1 MMNTM
6 KDMQK
11 SRQAEDIVLIINPS
25 LWYKPMYPTG
35 ILCLSNYLE
44 AHGIPNTIID
54 SRLFKGKI
62 GPEKG
67 HKLVIDTVRNMKPK
81 LVCFSSTH
89 AEFDEVVKMNRG
101 IREFGGSILSIV
113 GGSQPT
119 FRSSDFLDNGF
130 DFVCVGEGERTL
142 HEFAVEAI
150 HGTNR
155 WGKIDGLVYRDRGK
169 ILKNKSRTL
178 LPETELAVGEFN
190 AYGKIDKR
198 YFDFSVEIIRGLPLR
213 GGLLLT
219 TRGCPY
225 SCSFCG
231 CNAIF
236 GRSLRFRPIEDI
248 ELELIHLKEEYRVEG
263 IWIIDDTFIV
273 NKKHAF
279 LVAELLKKYKLI
291 WGCQSRVDTIDRSAM
306 EYLKR
311 CGCVQIDFGVESGS
325 QRILDEIIGKGTNVE
340 QIENAFALAK
350 AYGMR
355 TLANFMIG
363 LPTETLEDLKAT
375 KRVAK
380 SIGSDI
386 YVFSIAT
393 PLPGTRLY
401 DLVGEDIAPH
411 QYAELNWNGSRMTAR
426 LNKSA
431 ISDVIKEKT
440 RLKRKYL
447 FRSMLRSIF
456 AKKELIGL
464 MLKREPLG
472 RIKAILRFVLTH
484 LLGRP

>member
-1 MMNTM
+1 MITM
-6 KDMQK
+6 KDTQK
-11 SRQAEDIVLIINPS
+11 PGRAEDVVLIINPS

-44 AHGIPNTIID
+44 AQGMPNMIID

-62 GPEKG
+62 GIEKG
-67 HKLVIDTVRNMKPK
+67 RKLIIDTVRNMKPK
-81 LVCFSSTH
+81 LVGFSSTH
-89 AEFDEVVKMNRG
+89 AEFDEVIKMNMG
-101 IREFGGSILSIV
+101 IRELGSSILSIV
-113 GGSQPT
+113 GGAQPT

-130 DFVCVGEGERTL
+130 DFVCIGEGERTL
-142 HEFAVEAI
+142 HEFAVEVI
-150 HGTNR
+150 HETNR
-155 WGKIDGLVYRDRGK
+155 WGKISGLVYRDRGK
-169 ILKNKSRTL
+169 IYKNRSRAFLT
-178 LPETELAVGEFN
+178 ETELGVGEFS

-198 YFDFSVEIIRGLPLR
+198 YFDFNVEIIRGLPLR

-248 ELELIHLKEEYRVEG
+248 ELELIHLKEEFRVEG

-273 NKKHAF
+273 NKNHAF
-279 LVAELLKKYKLI
+279 LVAELLKKHGMI
-291 WGCQSRVDTIDRSAM
+291 WGCQSRVDTIDRSTM

-325 QRILDEIIGKGTNVE
+325 QRILDEIIGKGTNVG
-340 QIENAFALAK
+340 QVENAFALAK
-350 AYGMR
+350 EYGMR
-355 TLANFMIG
+355 TLANFIIG
-363 LPTETLEDLKAT
+363 LPTETLKDLEAT

-380 SIGSDI
+380 SISSDV

-411 QYAELNWNGSRMTAR
+411 QYAQLNWNGSRMTAR
-426 LNKSA
+426 LNKSF

-440 RLKRKYL
+440 NLKRNYL

-456 AKKELIGL
+456 ARKELIGL
-464 MLKREPLG
+464 MLKKEPIG
-472 RIKAILRFVLTH
+472 RINAALRFVLTH
-484 LLGRP
+484 LLGSP